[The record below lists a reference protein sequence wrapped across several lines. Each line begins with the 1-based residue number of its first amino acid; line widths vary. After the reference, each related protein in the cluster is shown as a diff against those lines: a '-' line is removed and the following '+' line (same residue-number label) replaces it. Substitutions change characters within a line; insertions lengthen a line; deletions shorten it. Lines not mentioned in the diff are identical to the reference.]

1 MALTGQSCCNRTL
14 NVSIPLHEYRLRTN
28 VQDNRWITR
37 EFRQHSQPYQCG
49 KQLSMESLLDLQSV
63 DGIRCREKFCNEQFD
78 RSGVHSGDV
87 CYCRGVLR
95 TLYPKYEY
103 AAEAKFQAD
112 SLRITTRPPN
122 ARRTVHHPDTRAPHL
137 VIYNNHGMRQHR
149 NFELH
154 DLKDATNVGFFGD
167 SYMENMGLPGP
178 YSFTEP
184 LDYLLN
190 RSGRDFNVLNFGQSG
205 YGTDQSFLAY
215 KYAALSATLD
225 QVFYVFCINDIRNI
239 YENDLFYLNQ
249 SGELQRNPAL
259 ATPWWIRLV
268 SRLHL
273 TYLLQDGYN
282 RLRPRKNDW
291 EGLDARILQEKHA
304 DKHVRKRMRSDRAKS
319 VGSSL
324 REGTVNPDVTRSLA
338 VFRALLE
345 EWQTLAAANGA
356 SFLRCIAAHRLWQ
369 PGGRLH
375 PGQYSCHRPLFT
387 FRSHNS
393 GLRLRRLAFRERSAL
408 GRSGQSARSGDPL
421 PGHCRTGRSSTRC
434 PPAAST

>member
-1 MALTGQSCCNRTL
+1 MSYTQTMAFAAVKSWVLNTLTVL
-14 NVSIPLHEYRLRTN
+14 VSILVTFAIAEA
-28 VQDNRWITR
+28 
-37 EFRQHSQPYQCG
+37 
-49 KQLSMESLLDLQSV
+49 M
-63 DGIRCREKFCNEQFD
+63 
-78 RSGVHSGDV
+78 
-87 CYCRGVLR
+87 LR

-103 AAEAKFQAD
+103 AAEARFQAD

-122 ARRTVHHPDTRAPHL
+122 ARRIVHHPDTRAPHL

-149 NFELH
+149 NFGLH
-154 DLKDATNVGFFGD
+154 DLKGAINVGFFGD

-178 YSFTEP
+178 HSFTEP

-190 RSGRDFNVLNFGQSG
+190 RSGQDFNVLNFGQSG

-215 KYAALSATLD
+215 KYADLSATLD

-239 YENDLFYLNQ
+239 YENDLFHLNQ

-259 ATPWWIRLV
+259 ATPWWIKLV

-304 DKHVRKRMRSDRAKS
+304 DKRVRKRMRSDRAKS
-319 VGSSL
+319 VGSSI
-324 REGTVNPDVTRSLA
+324 REGTDNADVTRSLA
-338 VFRALLE
+338 VFQALLE

-356 SFLRCIAAHRLWQ
+356 SFYVVLLPTGNGSLVEDYIPDNIPVIDLYARFAATTPDYDYKDWHFQNDRHWAEAANRLAAVTLYRDIAAQAELDAL
-369 PGGRLH
+369 PASLIDESLYTY
-375 PGQYSCHRPLFT
+375 YS
-387 FRSHNS
+387 
-393 GLRLRRLAFRERSAL
+393 AFDL
-408 GRSGQSARSGDPL
+408 GWM
-421 PGHCRTGRSSTRC
+421 
-434 PPAAST
+434 PAAQAEPVNRDDDELKRIADRYAELDEAPAPVD